1 MNNFVIGL
9 KRFFTN
15 KNVVTIILVI
25 VILVVLYYGYSSTI
39 KKQTNP
45 VSIPVAARE
54 IPAQTLITNEDIRIT
69 KVANSMVGE
78 KVVRSAEYVKGK
90 YTKVGV
96 TIPEGSVFYTEWLD
110 TAENI
115 PGNWIEQLGEDER
128 GYYMPVDIDSTLGNS
143 VVPNSYVDIYM
154 KATDEKGV
162 MFGKLLKNV
171 KVLVVHDS
179 QGKNVFS
186 GSNADAIPARIGFG
200 VDADTYIL
208 LHKIEYL
215 YDVSLIIA
223 PRGMTVPTED
233 YVIVTSSTLRDYVD
247 TRANTVEEDVI
258 TKEETEPSPFS
269 GTNPTPVV
277 PTV

>member
-25 VILVVLYYGYSSTI
+25 LILVVLYYGYSSTI

-45 VSIPVAARE
+45 VSIPVAAKE

-69 KVANSMVGE
+69 KVANSMIGD

-115 PGNWIEQLGEDER
+115 PGNWIEQLEEDER

-143 VVPNSYVDIYM
+143 VVPNSYIDIYM
-154 KATDEKGV
+154 KATADNGTV

-179 QGKNVFS
+179 QAKNVFS
-186 GSNADAIPARIGFG
+186 GTNPDSTPAYIGFG
-200 VDADTYIL
+200 VDSDTYIL

-223 PRGMTVPTED
+223 PRGMTLPTEN
-233 YVIVTSSTLRDYVD
+233 YAIVTSSTLRDYVD
-247 TRANTVEEDVI
+247 ARTITVEEDII
-258 TKEETEPSPFS
+258 TNKETE
-269 GTNPTPVV
+269 GTSNTEAKPAV
-277 PTV
+277 

>member
-25 VILVVLYYGYSSTI
+25 VILAVLYYGYSSTI

-54 IPAQTLITNEDIRIT
+54 IAAQTLITNEDIRIT
-69 KVANSMVGE
+69 KVANSMVNDR
-78 KVVRSAEYVKGK
+78 VVRSAEYLKGK

-96 TIPEGSVFYTEWLD
+96 TIPEGSVFYTEWID
-110 TAENI
+110 TADNI

-143 VVPNSYVDIYM
+143 VVPNSYIDIYM
-154 KATDEKGV
+154 KATADNGTV

-171 KVLVVHDS
+171 KVLVVQDS
-179 QGKNVFS
+179 QAKNVFS
-186 GSNADAIPARIGFG
+186 SANADAIPARIGFG
-200 VDADTYIL
+200 VDVDTYIL

-223 PRGMTVPTED
+223 PRGMTVPTEN
-233 YVIVTSSTLRDYVD
+233 YAIVTSSTLRDYVD
-247 TRANTVEEDVI
+247 ARTITVEEDEIV
-258 TKEETEPSPFS
+258 KEDEETPSFN
-269 GTNPTPVV
+269 GTNPTPE

>member
-25 VILVVLYYGYSSTI
+25 VILGVLYYGYSSTI

-45 VSIPVAARE
+45 VSIPVAAKE

-69 KVANSMVGE
+69 KVANSMIGD

-115 PGNWIEQLGEDER
+115 PGNWIEQLEEDER

-143 VVPNSYVDIYM
+143 VVPNSYIDIYM
-154 KATDEKGV
+154 KATADNGTV

-179 QGKNVFS
+179 QAKNVFS
-186 GSNADAIPARIGFG
+186 GTNPDSIPAYIGFG
-200 VDADTYIL
+200 VDSDTYIL

-223 PRGMTVPTED
+223 PRGMTLPTEN
-233 YVIVTSSTLRDYVD
+233 YAIVTSSTLRDYVD
-247 TRANTVEEDVI
+247 ARTITVEEDII
-258 TKEETEPSPFS
+258 TNKEAEGTSNTEAK
-269 GTNPTPVV
+269 

>member
-25 VILVVLYYGYSSTI
+25 LILVVLYYGYSSTI

-45 VSIPVAARE
+45 VSIPVAAKE

-69 KVANSMVGE
+69 KVANSMIGD

-115 PGNWIEQLGEDER
+115 PGNWIEQLEEDER

-143 VVPNSYVDIYM
+143 VVPNSYIDIYM
-154 KATDEKGV
+154 KATADNGTV

-179 QGKNVFS
+179 QAKNVFS
-186 GSNADAIPARIGFG
+186 GTNPDSIPAYIGFG
-200 VDADTYIL
+200 VDSDTYIL

-223 PRGMTVPTED
+223 PRGMTLPTEN
-233 YVIVTSSTLRDYVD
+233 YAIVTSSTLRDYVD
-247 TRANTVEEDVI
+247 ARTITVEEDII
-258 TKEETEPSPFS
+258 TNKEAEGTSNTEAK
-269 GTNPTPVV
+269 